1 MRRILAIA
9 LSLAAAA
16 AVAAA
21 AEPAAPAPVSL
32 TLAAATR
39 RALEKNTS
47 LAIERLTVEQA
58 GSAVERAKGSYD
70 PLWNLGVSWRQ
81 NTDPINSVFS
91 GAPPGSLAPENER
104 YGAETSFQQLLP
116 TGGSVS
122 LFTAWHHSTTDG
134 IYTILSPAYE
144 TSAGIS
150 LTQPLLQNLS
160 IDPAREAIRV
170 AKADLSET
178 EAHLR
183 AVVADTVTQV
193 DAAYWNLV
201 AARRD
206 VASIESSIALA
217 ERQLSETKVR
227 IEAGVLG
234 ETDLAQ
240 PVAEL
245 ERRKGN
251 LALARQR
258 AAFAENTLKQL
269 ILGDPTDAWWA
280 SDLLP
285 ADDPQTRTAQPD
297 LADSLETARQSRPE
311 IVEAQAR
318 KARTEV
324 RVDAAKSA
332 TLPQLN
338 LVANYA
344 RRGLAGSVNPNAVGF
359 DGQPVTS
366 VPPPVDGS
374 TGRSYGTIGEN
385 YFPDASVG
393 LSFSLPIGNRAAK
406 ANLAIAK
413 AALSQAST
421 AITATEQ
428 QVEADVRNAVFG
440 VESARQRVEATKAA
454 RTAAET
460 QLYAEQEKFAVGLST
475 NFLVLTRQND
485 LTSAR
490 VAETSALTDYRK
502 AETELARSTGRLL
515 AERQIRFDDSG
526 DTRSN
531 GGSR

>member
-1 MRRILAIA
+1 MRRLLTFSLGLAF
-9 LSLAAAA
+9 A

-21 AEPAAPAPVSL
+21 QAPAPPPVAL
-32 TLAAATR
+32 TLKDATR
-39 RALEKNTS
+39 RALERNTS

-70 PLWNLGVSWRQ
+70 PFWNFDVSWRK

-91 GAPPGSLAPENER
+91 GAPPGSIAPENER

-122 LFTAWHHSTTDG
+122 LFTGWHHSTTDG
-134 IYTILSPAYE
+134 IYTILSPAYD
-144 TSAGIS
+144 TSAGITLS
-150 LTQPLLQNLS
+150 QPLLQNFS
-160 IDPAREAIRV
+160 IDPAREAIRI

-201 AARRD
+201 AALRD
-206 VASIESSIALA
+206 VASIESSITLA
-217 ERQLSETKVR
+217 EQQLSETKVR

-251 LALARQR
+251 RALARQR

-269 ILGDPTDAWWA
+269 ILGDPTDAWW
-280 SDLLP
+280 SSSLVP
-285 ADDPQTRTAQPD
+285 ADDPKTATSQPN
-297 LADSLETARQSRPE
+297 LAEALATAHERRPE
-311 IVEAQAR
+311 IVEAESR
-318 KARTEV
+318 RTRTEV
-324 RVDAAKSA
+324 KVDAARSA
-332 TLPQLN
+332 VLPQLN
-338 LVANYA
+338 LVAGYA
-344 RRGLAGSVNPNAVGF
+344 RRGLAGSLNPNAVGF
-359 DGQPVTS
+359 NGQPVV
-366 VPPPVDGS
+366 VPPPVDGA
-374 TGRSYGTIGEN
+374 TGRSYGTIAEN

-406 ANLAIAK
+406 ANLAIAR

-428 QVEADVRNAVFG
+428 QVEADVRNAVFALD
-440 VESARQRVEATKAA
+440 SAKQRIDATAAA
-454 RTAAET
+454 RAAAET

-475 NFLVLTRQND
+475 NFLVLTRQNE
-485 LTSAR
+485 LTNAR
-490 VAETSALTDYRK
+490 VSETSALTEYRK
-502 AETELARSTGRLL
+502 AETELARATGTLL
-515 AERQIRFDDSG
+515 AERQIRFDDAPEQ
-526 DTRSN
+526 TRSN

>member
-1 MRRILAIA
+1 MRRLPICL
-9 LSLAAAA
+9 LLFAAAA
-16 AVAAA
+16 AAPA
-21 AEPAAPAPVSL
+21 AEPPAPVSL
-32 TLAAATR
+32 TLADATR
-39 RALEKNTS
+39 RALERNTS

-70 PLWNLGVSWRQ
+70 PLWNLNFNWRQ

-91 GAPPGSLAPENER
+91 GAPPGALAPQNER
-104 YGAETSFQQLLP
+104 YGAETSFDQLLP

-122 LFTAWHHSTTDG
+122 LFTGWHHSTTDG

-150 LTQPLLQNLS
+150 LVQPLLQDLT
-160 IDPAREAIRV
+160 IDPARAAIRV

-217 ERQLSETKVR
+217 QQQLSDTKAR

-234 ETDLAQ
+234 ETDIAE

-258 AAFAENTLKQL
+258 TAFAENTLKQL

-280 SDLLP
+280 ASLVP
-285 ADDPQTRTAQPD
+285 ADDPQAPTSEPQLDTA
-297 LADSLETARQSRPE
+297 LAAARQNRPE
-311 IVEAQAR
+311 IVEAQSR
-318 KARTEV
+318 RTRTEV
-324 RVDAAKSA
+324 QVDAAKSGV
-332 TLPQLN
+332 LPRLN
-338 LVANYA
+338 LVGNYA
-344 RRGLAGSVNPNAVGF
+344 RRGLAGSLNPNAIGF
-359 DGQPVTS
+359 NGQPVTS
-366 VPPPVDGS
+366 VPPAVDGA
-374 TGRSYGTIGEN
+374 TGRSYGTIAEN
-385 YFPDASVG
+385 EFPDASVG
-393 LSFSLPIGNRAAK
+393 LTFSLPIGNRSAK

-413 AALSQAST
+413 AALSQATT

-428 QVEADVRNAVFG
+428 QVEAEVRNTVFG
-440 VESARQRVEATKAA
+440 VESARQRIEATRAA
-454 RTAAET
+454 LKAAET

-502 AETELARSTGRLL
+502 AETELARATGTLL
-515 AERQIRFDDSG
+515 AERQIRFDAP
-526 DTRSN
+526 
-531 GGSR
+531 GGR